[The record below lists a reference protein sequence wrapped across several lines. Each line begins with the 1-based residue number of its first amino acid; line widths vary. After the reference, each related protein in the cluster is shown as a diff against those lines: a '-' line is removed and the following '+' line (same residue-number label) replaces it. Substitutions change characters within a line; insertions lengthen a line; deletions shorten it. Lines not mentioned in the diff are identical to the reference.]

1 MTAEGKIAQ
10 VLLPLPLD
18 RAFDFL
24 VPDELE
30 AKIAVGKRAKV
41 RFQGVE
47 RFGIVTAIEKES
59 EIEGPLEPVLAVSDG
74 PSFSREVLDFCS
86 RTASDNLS
94 PPGIFL
100 NRLLPKRV
108 SGVQER
114 FFAPIG
120 EVGDLIS
127 HLEGISRR
135 APRQAAVLRSLLVS
149 EGPCSEKTLRDDLGS
164 IRGTLD
170 RLVEKGLIE
179 ETPPLGS
186 VTQRLGDPPSWVK
199 GLLEVF
205 PCAGQALLFSAAR
218 WEGYAYLAKA
228 ALESGKS
235 VLVLAPEILL
245 ARQLHSHL
253 QGRLEIR
260 VELYHSGL
268 SEGERGRIWE
278 SARGGQ
284 ASLIVGTR
292 SALFLPLDDLGLLI
306 VDEEQDRS
314 YKQDEMI
321 PHYHVRT
328 AATAMVETRGEGAFL
343 LFGSAAP
350 SLETSHAAERGTIT
364 LIRPPVPPKER
375 EVKIVSMKKEKELFS
390 ADLLAAIARTLKQ
403 GKRVLLAV
411 NRRGSFQAILCKQCG
426 QPLRCPHCGGN
437 LTYGVR
443 SAQLVCRIC
452 GRAQSRMVCPHCG
465 SRALRFVGVGSARV
479 EGEMKERFPSARV
492 VRIDMDTLRTREQE
506 RVAERAL
513 RGEGEILVAT
523 PMVAKGP
530 PLPRLGLVGAI
541 GVDALLALPDFR
553 AAERTYQYLTGLL
566 GRLSPE
572 QGSLG
577 QESLGGEVIVQ
588 THYPDHVAILSALDG
603 DYDRFYAA
611 EISERKELFYP
622 PFSHLAR
629 LTLPTRGRRGQ
640 KDGEER
646 LLSLLHQFEVEIL
659 GPAPHPTRRACQVLL
674 LKGRTRGA
682 VREAC
687 AAAQQGFPRIEI
699 DIDPERI

>member
-1 MTAEGKIAQ
+1 
-10 VLLPLPLD
+10 VH
-18 RAFDFL
+18 
-24 VPDELE
+24 
-30 AKIAVGKRAKV
+30 
-41 RFQGVE
+41 
-47 RFGIVTAIEKES
+47 
-59 EIEGPLEPVLAVSDG
+59 
-74 PSFSREVLDFCS
+74 
-86 RTASDNLS
+86 LS
-94 PPGIFL
+94 
-100 NRLLPKRV
+100 
-108 SGVQER
+108 
-114 FFAPIG
+114 
-120 EVGDLIS
+120 
-127 HLEGISRR
+127 
-135 APRQAAVLRSLLVS
+135 QA
-149 EGPCSEKTLRDDLGS
+149 C
-164 IRGTLD
+164 
-170 RLVEKGLIE
+170 
-179 ETPPLGS
+179 
-186 VTQRLGDPPSWVK
+186 
-199 GLLEVF
+199 
-205 PCAGQALLFSAAR
+205 
-218 WEGYAYLAKA
+218 
-228 ALESGKS
+228 
-235 VLVLAPEILL
+235 
-245 ARQLHSHL
+245 
-253 QGRLEIR
+253 
-260 VELYHSGL
+260 
-268 SEGERGRIWE
+268 
-278 SARGGQ
+278 
-284 ASLIVGTR
+284 LIVGTR

-321 PHYHVRT
+321 PHYHART
-328 AATAMVETRGEGAFL
+328 VAAARGEGAFL

-350 SLETSHAAERGTIT
+350 SLETSHAAERGAIT
-364 LIRPPVPPKER
+364 LIRPPVSPKER
-375 EVKIVSMKKEKELFS
+375 EVKIVSMNKEKELFS
-390 ADLLAAIARTLKQ
+390 AELLAAIARTLKQ

-452 GRAQSRMVCPHCG
+452 GTAQSRMVCPHCG

-506 RVAERAL
+506 HVAERAL

-572 QGSLG
+572 QGSLK
-577 QESLGGEVIVQ
+577 GEAIVQ

-687 AAAQQGFPRIEI
+687 AAAQQDFPRIEI

>member
-1 MTAEGKIAQ
+1 MIARI
-10 VLLPLPLD
+10 VLPLPLD

-24 VPDELE
+24 VP
-30 AKIAVGKRAKV
+30 
-41 RFQGVE
+41 E

-59 EIEGPLEPVLAVSDG
+59 EIEGPLEPILAVSTG
-74 PSFSREVLDFCS
+74 PSFSRESLDFCS
-86 RTASDNLS
+86 RIASDNLS

-108 SGVQER
+108 SGVKER

-120 EVGDLIS
+120 AVGDIIS
-127 HLEGISRR
+127 HLEGLSRR
-135 APRQAAVLRSLLVS
+135 APRQAAALRALLVA
-149 EGPCSEKTLRDDLGS
+149 EGPCSEKTLRDSLGS
-164 IRGTLD
+164 IRGALD

-179 ETPPLGS
+179 ETSPTGI
-186 VTQRLGDPPSWVK
+186 VAQKLGDPPPWVE
-199 GLLEVF
+199 GLLQVS
-205 PCAGQALLFSAAR
+205 PCAGQALLFSDAR
-218 WEGYAYLAKA
+218 WEGYAHLAKA
-228 ALESGKS
+228 VLEAGKS

-245 ARQLHSHL
+245 VRQLHSYL
-253 QGRLEIR
+253 QGRLERR

-268 SEGERGRIWE
+268 PEGERGRIWE
-278 SARGGQ
+278 SAQGAQVHPSQ
-284 ASLIVGTR
+284 ARLIVGTR
-292 SALFLPLDDLGLLI
+292 SALFLPVDDLGLLI

-328 AATAMVETRGEGAFL
+328 VAAAMVETRAEGTFL
-343 LFGSAAP
+343 LLGAAAP
-350 SLETSHAAERGTIT
+350 SLETFHAAERGAIT
-364 LIRPPVPPKER
+364 LIRPPISPKER
-375 EVKIVSMKKEKELFS
+375 EVRIVSMDREKEPLS
-390 ADLLAAIARTLKQ
+390 AELLAAIARTLEQ

-411 NRRGSFQAILCKQCG
+411 NRRGSFQAILCKKCG
-426 QPLRCPHCGGN
+426 QPLRCQHCGGN
-437 LTYGVR
+437 LTYNVR
-443 SAQLVCRIC
+443 SAQLVCRTC
-452 GRAQSRMVCPHCG
+452 GTAQSRMVCPHCG
-465 SRALRFVGVGSARV
+465 SRALRFVGVGSERV
-479 EGEMKERFPSARV
+479 ESEVKERFPSARV

-513 RGEGEILVAT
+513 REEGEILVAT

-566 GRLSPE
+566 GRLSPGTPAPG
-572 QGSLG
+572 QRSLV
-577 QESLGGEVIVQ
+577 GEAIVQ
-588 THYPDHVAILSALDG
+588 THYPDHIAILSAMDG

-611 EISERKELFYP
+611 EIAERKELLYP

-629 LTLPTRGRRGQ
+629 LILSTRGRGRQ
-640 KDGEER
+640 KDGEEH

-659 GPAPHPTRRACQVLL
+659 GPVPHPTRSECQILL
-674 LKGRTRGA
+674 LKGRTRET
-682 VREAC
+682 VHEAC
-687 AAAQQGFPRIEI
+687 VAAQQAFQRIDI

>member
-1 MTAEGKIAQ
+1 MIAK
-10 VLLPLPLD
+10 VALPLPLD

-30 AKIAVGKRAKV
+30 AKIAVGKRARV

-47 RFGIVTAIEKES
+47 RFGIITAIEKES
-59 EIEGPLEPVLAVSDG
+59 ELAGPLEPVLAVSAG
-74 PSFSREVLDFCS
+74 PSFSREALDFSS
-86 RTASDNLS
+86 RIASDNLS

-100 NRLLPKRV
+100 NRLLPKRM

-127 HLEGISRR
+127 HLEGLTRR
-135 APRQAAVLRSLLVS
+135 APRQAAVLRALLVAK
-149 EGPCSEKTLRDDLGS
+149 GPCSEKNMRNGLGS

-170 RLVEKGLIE
+170 RLVEKGLVE
-179 ETPPLGS
+179 ETPPPNIVS
-186 VTQRLGDPPSWVK
+186 QKLGDPPLWVN
-199 GLLEVF
+199 GLLQVL
-205 PCAGQALLFSAAR
+205 PCTGQALIFSHDR
-218 WEGYAYLAKA
+218 WEGYAHLAKA
-228 ALESGKS
+228 VLELGKS

-245 ARQLHSHL
+245 VRQLHSYL
-253 QGRLEIR
+253 QGRLER
-260 VELYHSGL
+260 HVELYHSGL
-268 SEGERGRIWE
+268 PEGERGRVWE
-278 SARGGQ
+278 RTRLGEAC
-284 ASLIVGTR
+284 LIVGTR

-321 PHYHVRT
+321 PHYHART
-328 AATAMVETRGEGAFL
+328 VAIAEASVKGAFL

-350 SLETSHAAERGTIT
+350 SLETFHAAERGAIT
-364 LIRPPVPPKER
+364 LIRPPAPSRER
-375 EVKIVSMKKEKELFS
+375 EVRIVSMNREKEPLS
-390 ADLLAAIARTLKQ
+390 AELLAAIARTLEQ
-403 GKRVLLAV
+403 GRRVLLAV
-411 NRRGSFQAILCKQCG
+411 NRRGSFQVILCKKCG
-426 QPLRCPHCGGN
+426 QPLRCPHCGGTM
-437 LTYGVR
+437 TYDVR
-443 SAQLVCRIC
+443 SAQLICRVC
-452 GRAQSRMVCPHCG
+452 GTAQSRMVCPYCG

-479 EGEMKERFPSARV
+479 EDEVKERFPSARV

-506 RVAERAL
+506 RMAERAL
-513 RGEGEILVAT
+513 REEGEILVAT
-523 PMVAKGP
+523 PMIAKGP

-566 GRLSPE
+566 GRLS
-572 QGSLG
+572 
-577 QESLGGEVIVQ
+577 LGGEAIVQ

-611 EISERKELFYP
+611 EIAERKELFYP

-629 LTLPTRGRRGQ
+629 LILSTRGRRQ
-640 KDGEER
+640 KKDGEER

-659 GPAPHPTRRACQVLL
+659 GPAPHPTRRECRVLL
-674 LKGRTRGA
+674 LKGRTRET
-682 VREAC
+682 VCEAC

>member
-1 MTAEGKIAQ
+1 MIAK
-10 VLLPLPLD
+10 VILPLPLD

-24 VPDELE
+24 IPDELE

-59 EIEGPLEPVLAVSDG
+59 ELEGPLEPILAVSTG
-74 PSFSREVLDFCS
+74 PSFSREALDFCS
-86 RTASDNLS
+86 RIASDNLS

-120 EVGDLIS
+120 EVGNFIS
-127 HLEGISRR
+127 HLEKLSRR

-149 EGPCSEKTLRDDLGS
+149 EGPCSEKTLRGDLGS

-170 RLVEKGLIE
+170 RLVEKGFIE
-179 ETPPLGS
+179 ETPPPGIAS
-186 VTQRLGDPPSWVK
+186 QTLGDSPPWVK
-199 GLLEVF
+199 GLLQVS
-205 PCAGQALLFSAAR
+205 PCAGQALLFSDAR
-218 WEGYAYLAKA
+218 WERYAHFATA
-228 ALESGKS
+228 VLESGKS

-245 ARQLHSHL
+245 VRQLHSYL
-253 QGRLEIR
+253 QGRLERR

-268 SEGERGRIWE
+268 PEGERGRIWE

-284 ASLIVGTR
+284 VHLIAGTR
-292 SALFLPLDDLGLLI
+292 SALFLPLDDLGLLV

-328 AATAMVETRGEGAFL
+328 AATARGEGAFL
-343 LFGSAAP
+343 LFGSASP
-350 SLETSHAAERGTIT
+350 SLETFHAAERGAIT
-364 LIRPPVPPKER
+364 LIRPPILPKER
-375 EVKIVSMKKEKELFS
+375 EVRIVPMNREKEPLS
-390 ADLLAAIARTLKQ
+390 AELLTAIARTLEQ
-403 GKRVLLAV
+403 GRRVLLAV

-426 QPLRCPHCGGN
+426 QPLRCPRCGGT

-443 SAQLVCRIC
+443 SAQLVCRTC
-452 GRAQSRMVCPHCG
+452 GTAQSRMICPHCG

-479 EGEMKERFPSARV
+479 EDEVKERFPSARV

-572 QGSLG
+572 Q
-577 QESLGGEVIVQ
+577 ESLGGEVIVQ

-611 EISERKELFYP
+611 EIVEREELFYP

-629 LTLPTRGRRGQ
+629 LILSIRGRGRQ
-640 KDGEER
+640 KDREER
-646 LLSLLHQFEVEIL
+646 LLSLLHKFEVEIL
-659 GPAPHPTRRACQVLL
+659 GPAPHPARHACQVLL

>member
-1 MTAEGKIAQ
+1 
-10 VLLPLPLD
+10 
-18 RAFDFL
+18 
-24 VPDELE
+24 
-30 AKIAVGKRAKV
+30 
-41 RFQGVE
+41 
-47 RFGIVTAIEKES
+47 
-59 EIEGPLEPVLAVSDG
+59 
-74 PSFSREVLDFCS
+74 
-86 RTASDNLS
+86 
-94 PPGIFL
+94 
-100 NRLLPKRV
+100 
-108 SGVQER
+108 
-114 FFAPIG
+114 
-120 EVGDLIS
+120 
-127 HLEGISRR
+127 
-135 APRQAAVLRSLLVS
+135 
-149 EGPCSEKTLRDDLGS
+149 
-164 IRGTLD
+164 
-170 RLVEKGLIE
+170 
-179 ETPPLGS
+179 
-186 VTQRLGDPPSWVK
+186 
-199 GLLEVF
+199 
-205 PCAGQALLFSAAR
+205 
-218 WEGYAYLAKA
+218 
-228 ALESGKS
+228 
-235 VLVLAPEILL
+235 L
-245 ARQLHSHL
+245 ARQLHSYL
-253 QGRLEIR
+253 QGRLERR

-268 SEGERGRIWE
+268 PEGERGRIWE

-284 ASLIVGTR
+284 TRLSQVHLSQACLIVGTR

-321 PHYHVRT
+321 PHYHART
-328 AATAMVETRGEGAFL
+328 VAAAMSEARGEGAFL
-343 LFGSAAP
+343 LFGSASP
-350 SLETSHAAERGTIT
+350 SLETFHAAERGAIT
-364 LIRPPVPPKER
+364 LIRPPVSPKER
-375 EVKIVSMKKEKELFS
+375 EVRIVSMNKEKEPLS
-390 ADLLAAIARTLKQ
+390 AELLAAIARTLKQ

-411 NRRGSFQAILCKQCG
+411 NRRGSFQAVLCKKCG

-437 LTYGVR
+437 LAYGVR

-452 GRAQSRMVCPHCG
+452 GTAQSRMVCPHCG

-479 EGEMKERFPSARV
+479 EGEVKERFPSARV

-506 RVAERAL
+506 RVAEQAL
-513 RGEGEILVAT
+513 KGEGEILVAT

-572 QGSLG
+572 QESLG
-577 QESLGGEVIVQ
+577 QESLRGEAIVQ
-588 THYPDHVAILSALDG
+588 THYPDHVAILSAMDG

-611 EISERKELFYP
+611 EIAERKELFYP

-629 LTLPTRGRRGQ
+629 LILSTRGRGRQ

-659 GPAPHPTRRACQVLL
+659 GPAPHPIRRACQVLL

-682 VREAC
+682 VHEAC

>member
-1 MTAEGKIAQ
+1 M
-10 VLLPLPLD
+10 
-18 RAFDFL
+18 
-24 VPDELE
+24 
-30 AKIAVGKRAKV
+30 
-41 RFQGVE
+41 
-47 RFGIVTAIEKES
+47 
-59 EIEGPLEPVLAVSDG
+59 
-74 PSFSREVLDFCS
+74 
-86 RTASDNLS
+86 
-94 PPGIFL
+94 
-100 NRLLPKRV
+100 
-108 SGVQER
+108 
-114 FFAPIG
+114 
-120 EVGDLIS
+120 
-127 HLEGISRR
+127 
-135 APRQAAVLRSLLVS
+135 
-149 EGPCSEKTLRDDLGS
+149 
-164 IRGTLD
+164 
-170 RLVEKGLIE
+170 
-179 ETPPLGS
+179 
-186 VTQRLGDPPSWVK
+186 
-199 GLLEVF
+199 
-205 PCAGQALLFSAAR
+205 
-218 WEGYAYLAKA
+218 
-228 ALESGKS
+228 
-235 VLVLAPEILL
+235 
-245 ARQLHSHL
+245 
-253 QGRLEIR
+253 
-260 VELYHSGL
+260 
-268 SEGERGRIWE
+268 
-278 SARGGQ
+278 
-284 ASLIVGTR
+284 
-292 SALFLPLDDLGLLI
+292 
-306 VDEEQDRS
+306 
-314 YKQDEMI
+314 
-321 PHYHVRT
+321 
-328 AATAMVETRGEGAFL
+328 
-343 LFGSAAP
+343 
-350 SLETSHAAERGTIT
+350 
-364 LIRPPVPPKER
+364 
-375 EVKIVSMKKEKELFS
+375 KIVSMNKEKELFS
-390 ADLLAAIARTLKQ
+390 AELLAAIARTLKQ

-452 GRAQSRMVCPHCG
+452 GTAQSRMVCPHCG
-465 SRALRFVGVGSARV
+465 ARALRFVGVGSARV

-577 QESLGGEVIVQ
+577 QESLKGEVIVQ

-640 KDGEER
+640 NDGEER
-646 LLSLLHQFEVEIL
+646 LLSLLHRFEVEIL